1 MSFDMHRITLFAAIT
16 ALVLAG
22 AASADAAPPK
32 KKPYAATAATDRST
46 VVKHKRHHVAKPQ
59 AVAPRQQ
66 WPTSWSDGSFSY
78 GGRYRD

>member
-1 MSFDMHRITLFAAIT
+1 MRRITLFAAIT

-22 AASADAAPPK
+22 AASADAAPQK
-32 KKPYAATAATDRST
+32 KKPYAATDRST

-59 AVAPRQQ
+59 AVRPSQQ